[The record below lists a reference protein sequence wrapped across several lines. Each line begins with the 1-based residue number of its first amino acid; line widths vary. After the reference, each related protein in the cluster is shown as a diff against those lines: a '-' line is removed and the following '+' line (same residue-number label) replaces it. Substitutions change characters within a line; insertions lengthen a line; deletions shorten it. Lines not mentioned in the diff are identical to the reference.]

1 MARTAKTRR
10 TRLKAISLF
19 TGAGG
24 LDLGFEAAGF
34 STAVAV
40 EMDPEAVATL
50 RHNRDWPVID
60 RDIHDISSAEL
71 LSTAKLGEAEADVLI
86 GGPPCQPFS
95 KAGYWAN
102 GATLRLE
109 DPRAG
114 TLGAYLRV
122 LRETLPRAFLLE
134 NVPGLAYRGKNEG
147 LELVERVVKQI
158 NRERGTHYQ
167 LAVARL
173 NAADYGT
180 PQLRERLF
188 VVGSRDGVELSF
200 PAPTHQPSPQAGQAT
215 LAKLPSYATAWDA
228 LGDLEDDDNPELAM
242 RGKWADLLPSIPEGE
257 NYLWHTHRGGGVELF
272 GWRRRFWSFLLKL
285 AKDRPSWTIQAQPGP
300 AIGPFHWK
308 NRRLSARELCRL
320 QTVPD
325 DYEVLGSSLAV
336 QRQLGN
342 AVPSALAEV
351 LARAI
356 RRQLFGDRIDR
367 RATLAPAPRLPI
379 PPPEPVSSVPARFA
393 SQVGKHEA
401 HPGTGKGYAALARR
415 EDESRW
421 SDVWGQDLLP
431 LYAASTTS

>member
-1 MARTAKTRR
+1 MARTAKTHRA
-10 TRLKAISLF
+10 RLKAISLF

-34 STAVAV
+34 ETAVAV
-40 EMDPEAVATL
+40 EMDPEAVVTL

-60 RDIHDISSAEL
+60 RDIHTVDSKAL
-71 LSTAKLGEAEADVLI
+71 LETAGLGEAEADVLI

-102 GATLRLE
+102 GDTLRLD

-122 LRETLPRAFLLE
+122 LRDTLPRVFLLE

-147 LELVERVVKQI
+147 LELIEQAIKRI
-158 NRERGTHYQ
+158 NRERGTKYR
-167 LAVARL
+167 LSVARL
-173 NAADYGT
+173 NAADYGV
-180 PQLRERLF
+180 PQVRERLF
-188 VVGSRDGVELSF
+188 VIGSRDGEELCF
-200 PAPTHQPSPQAGQAT
+200 PVPTHQPFARDGQAAF
-215 LAKLPSYATAWDA
+215 AKLPCYATAWDA
-228 LGDLEDDDNPELAM
+228 LGDLEDDDDPELAM

-257 NYLWHTHRGGGVELF
+257 NYLWHTHRGGGLELF

-300 AIGPFHWK
+300 AVGPFHWK

-325 DYEVLGSSLAV
+325 DFKIIGSTLAV

-342 AVPSALAEV
+342 AVPSALAEA

-356 RRQLFGDRIDR
+356 RRQLLGDAIDP
-367 RATLAPAPRLPI
+367 RATLIPAPRRPI
-379 PPPEPVSSVPARFA
+379 PAPEPVLPVPARFR

-401 HPGTGKGYAALARR
+401 HPGTGKGYAARARL
-415 EDESRW
+415 DEESG
-421 SDVWGQDLLP
+421 WGQAILP
-431 LYAASTTS
+431 LQLAASSG